1 MQIVNHKPAARGV
14 SQLMYVGDDQAVEH
28 ATGGLS
34 TPVKLAIAGALAWW
48 LLFRRR
54 R

>member
-14 SQLMYVGDDQAVEH
+14 SQLMYVGDTESPA
-28 ATGGLS
+28 LS
-34 TPVKLAIAGALAWW
+34 TPIKVALVLAVGW

-54 R
+54 